1 MVKKWIIIPL
11 GWMLHVG
18 IDLQVHVLQINASLS
33 LRQFMFFLS
42 KIFYKIYNILTSHL
56 KSSNIVTFLKCVGE
70 GVMTPGHLLP
80 LEQLLQMMHVL
91 LAIFG
96 FAWWSRYSSIPGQVL
111 VKRMLTW
118 FKCILH
124 NIWYWSFD
132 QRFYS
137 PQSWYS
143 KQKTF

>member
-1 MVKKWIIIPL
+1 
-11 GWMLHVG
+11 MLHVG
-18 IDLQVHVLQINASLS
+18 SDLQVHVLQINASLS

-56 KSSNIVTFLKCVGE
+56 KSSNIVTFQKCVVGR
-70 GVMTPGHLLP
+70 GHDPWTP
-80 LEQLLQMMHVL
+80 
-91 LAIFG
+91 LAIRTTLTNDACPACNLWFCMVVSLQ
-96 FAWWSRYSSIPGQVL
+96 WYPWSGTCEEHVYI
-111 VKRMLTW
+111 W